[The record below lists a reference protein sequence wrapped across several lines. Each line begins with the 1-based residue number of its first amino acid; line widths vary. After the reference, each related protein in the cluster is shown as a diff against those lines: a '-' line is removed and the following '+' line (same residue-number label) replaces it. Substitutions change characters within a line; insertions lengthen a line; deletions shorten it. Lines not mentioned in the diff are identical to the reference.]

1 MNRKSR
7 AKSSSLFLLEL
18 ILAILFFSIASAV
31 CVQIFVKSHLLS
43 ADAQALN
50 LAVSECSGAAEVI
63 SASEGTDDAAAL
75 LQETYPN
82 GTLTQADHPES
93 AGASMQ
99 ADVQNT
105 EENAAACA
113 FHVYYDED
121 MQPCAE
127 KAAIYQMTI
136 LLAEEETMLTA
147 EIRMTD
153 DDLIYELAVNHHI
166 QRRAGN
172 E

>member
-50 LAVSECSGAAEVI
+50 LAVSECSGAAEII
-63 SASEGTDDAAAL
+63 SASNGTDDSAAL
-75 LQETYPN
+75 LREAYPEGILSEQET
-82 GTLTQADHPES
+82 
-93 AGASMQ
+93 
-99 ADVQNT
+99 
-105 EENAAACA
+105 ACV

-127 KAAIYQMTI
+127 KAAAYQMTI
-136 LLAEEETMLTA
+136 LLAEEGTMLSA
-147 EIRMTD
+147 EIAMTAD
-153 DDLIYELAVNHHI
+153 DDHIYELAVDHHI

>member
-63 SASEGTDDAAAL
+63 YASEDADDAVDKLSEIYSREDISPGAYNGAYDSEAPAL
-75 LQETYPN
+75 K
-82 GTLTQADHPES
+82 A
-93 AGASMQ
+93 
-99 ADVQNT
+99 
-105 EENAAACA
+105 
-113 FHVYYDED
+113 YYDED
-121 MQPCAE
+121 LQPCRKKDGCYE
-127 KAAIYQMTI
+127 LVISLSQ
-136 LLAEEETMLTA
+136 ENTMLSADIEMLDT
-147 EIRMTD
+147 EDGDSVYRLD
-153 DDLIYELAVNHHI
+153 VKHHI
-166 QRRAGN
+166 QKEAAD